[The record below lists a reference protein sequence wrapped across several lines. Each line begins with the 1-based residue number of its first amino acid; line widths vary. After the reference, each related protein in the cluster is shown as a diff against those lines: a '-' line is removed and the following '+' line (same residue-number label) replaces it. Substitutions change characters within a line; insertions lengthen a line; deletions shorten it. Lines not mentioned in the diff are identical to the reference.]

1 MWMRVQQG
9 QARQSVRQAQGQA
22 GAADDEAEEAHEAM
36 MSGSRCGRI
45 ALAAFLGAS
54 LVAIAASACP
64 DDATRDIV
72 VLGLAAGA
80 DIASTHYALANCS
93 GCYEANPVMSEPSV
107 SLVVK
112 AGSIAATA
120 WACDRLRKAGH
131 PRGAKWLRWG
141 VAGMWLGA
149 AGWNLHKARALR

>member
-1 MWMRVQQG
+1 
-9 QARQSVRQAQGQA
+9 
-22 GAADDEAEEAHEAM
+22 